1 MHAKPS
7 HRLHEISISKIV
19 GHQFWHGLLVRLVIW
34 GHSGMNSSF
43 ETFQII
49 KTLVNYHP
57 LIDDC

>member
-19 GHQFWHGLLVRLVIW
+19 GHHFWHGLLVRLVIW